1 MTQRTLEVNNPP
13 GIKMMKLFFGCDLRK
28 LEVRK
33 MVWNVEEP
41 KYPTCVS

>member
-13 GIKMMKLFFGCDLRK
+13 GITKMKLFLVCDLRS
-28 LEVRK
+28 LEGRK

-41 KYPTCVS
+41 KGLLE